1 MRPLLLSLATLLP
14 AFAAEDDPVA
24 ELLAR
29 VKALDGVADTIAR
42 EHADPV
48 DRDRLWAAA
57 RAGMV
62 AALDPDSAWLDR
74 GAAAVRA
81 GADRSRRD
89 GYGFDWRPEDGTV
102 TRVVPAGPAA
112 GAGLR
117 PGDRLLTI
125 DGRPAAGAARRLA
138 AEQVTL
144 TWTGADGE
152 HSAPVHRGL
161 FADSGVVG
169 PVALGDGVGLVRI
182 HRFLAD
188 PPEPSVDAPA
198 TPAALARA
206 IDPAWRALVLDLRGC
221 GGGHLG
227 AAVASAGAMLPA
239 GLPQV
244 TVARQV
250 SANQARDLALTADG
264 SAAASPALV
273 VLVDAGTG
281 SAGELLAA
289 ALRHHR
295 KAVLAGARTMGKDTV
310 QQVFLMPEG
319 DALLLTIARL
329 RDPAGRD
336 WARGL
341 EPDVPLDLDEAARLR
356 GLRDGPA
363 ADPALARARD
373 LALAARGR

>member
-14 AFAAEDDPVA
+14 VLAAEDDPVA

-29 VKALDGVADTIAR
+29 VKALDGVVDTIAR

-48 DRDRLWAAA
+48 DRDRLWSAA
-57 RAGMV
+57 RAGLV

-74 GAAAVRA
+74 GQAAVRA

-89 GYGFDWRPEDGTV
+89 GYGFDWRPEDGLV
-102 TRVVPAGPAA
+102 TRVVPGSPAA
-112 GAGLR
+112 AAGIG
-117 PGDRLLTI
+117 PGDRLRTI
-125 DGRPAAGAARRLA
+125 DGQPAAGAAHRLA
-138 AEQVTL
+138 AEQTL
-144 TWTGADGE
+144 LAWSGPDGE
-152 HSAPVHRGL
+152 RTAPVRRAL
-161 FADSGVVG
+161 FADSGLSG
-169 PVALGDGVGLVRI
+169 PADLGDGVALVRI

-188 PPEPSVDAPA
+188 PPEPADEAPA
-198 TPAALARA
+198 TPAALGRML
-206 IDPAWRALVLDLRGC
+206 DPSWRAVVLDLRGC

-227 AAVASAGAMLPA
+227 AAVASAGALLPA

-244 TVARQV
+244 TIARQV
-250 SANQARDLALTADG
+250 SANRAIDQALTADG
-264 SAAASPALV
+264 SAAGSPALV
-273 VLVDAGTG
+273 VLVDGGTG

-295 KAVLAGARTMGKDTV
+295 KAVIAGGRTMGKDTV

-319 DALLLTIARL
+319 DALLLTVARL

-336 WARGL
+336 WSRGL
-341 EPDVPLDLDEAARLR
+341 EPDVPLDLDESARLA
-356 GLRDGPA
+356 GLRRGPA
-363 ADPALARARD
+363 ADPALARAKD

>member
-14 AFAAEDDPVA
+14 LVAAEDDPVA

-29 VKALDGVADTIAR
+29 VKALDGVVDTIAR

-48 DRDRLWAAA
+48 DRDRLWASA
-57 RAGMV
+57 RAGLV
-62 AALDPDSAWLDR
+62 GALDPDSAWLDR
-74 GAAAVRA
+74 GQAAVRA

-89 GYGFDWRPEDGTV
+89 GYGFDWRPEDGLI
-102 TRVVPAGPAA
+102 TRVVPHSPAA
-112 GAGLR
+112 GAGIA
-117 PGDRLLTI
+117 PGDRLRTI
-125 DGRPAAGAARRLA
+125 DGQPAADAAHRLA
-138 AEQVTL
+138 AEQVVL
-144 TWTGADGE
+144 GWASPDGE
-152 HSAPVHRGL
+152 RTAPVHRAL
-161 FADSGVVG
+161 FADSGISA
-169 PVALGDGVGLVRI
+169 PVDLGDGVALVRI

-188 PPEPSVDAPA
+188 PPEPSMDAPS
-198 TPAALARA
+198 TPAALARML
-206 IDPAWRALVLDLRGC
+206 DPAWRALVLDLRGC

-227 AAVASAGAMLPA
+227 AAVACGGALLPA

-244 TVARQV
+244 VIARHVSGNRAIDQV
-250 SANQARDLALTADG
+250 LAADG
-264 SAAASPALV
+264 SAAGSPAIV
-273 VLVDAGTG
+273 VLVDGGTG

-295 KAVLAGARTMGKDTV
+295 KAVLAGGRTMGKDTV

-319 DALLLTIARL
+319 DALLLTVARL